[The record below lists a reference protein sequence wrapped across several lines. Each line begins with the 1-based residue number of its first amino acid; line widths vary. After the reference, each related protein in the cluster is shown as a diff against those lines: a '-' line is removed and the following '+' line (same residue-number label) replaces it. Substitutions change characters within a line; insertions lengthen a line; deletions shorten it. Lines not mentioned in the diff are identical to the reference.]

1 MATLRQIQRRIKSIQ
16 STAKTTRAMS
26 LVAGSKMRRAQQMAL
41 AHRSYADQLRWLLA
55 DVVESLKAAES
66 EDPSGE
72 PLHPL
77 LDQREIKT
85 QGLLFLT
92 PDRGLSGGLN
102 TNLIRAAGAYVT
114 NHPDLKMISVGRKGH
129 DFFRRTRTEIIGSFS
144 RLGDYPSYEDV
155 RPISRLVMD
164 AYTSGEVDS
173 VAIVYPRFI
182 NTVIQRPELQELLPA
197 TPPEDAEV
205 SAVDY
210 IYEPDARTVL
220 GHLLPRYVE
229 IQVYRAV
236 LELAASE
243 QSARMVAM
251 RNATDA
257 AEEIIRELTL
267 LRNKV
272 RQEQITKELL
282 DITGGVEAMTA
293 AQG

>member
-1 MATLRQIQRRIKSIQ
+1 MATLRQIQRRIRSIQ

-41 AHRSYADQLRWLLA
+41 AQRPYADRLEWLLA
-55 DVVESLKAAES
+55 DVVESLTSVES
-66 EDPSGE
+66 PDGE
-72 PLHPL
+72 SIHPL
-77 LDQREIKT
+77 LERREVKT
-85 QGLLFLT
+85 PGLLLIT
-92 PDRGLSGGLN
+92 ADRGLSGSLN
-102 TNLIRAAGAYVT
+102 TNLLRAAAGFISG
-114 NHPDLKMISVGRKGH
+114 HPGTKLVCVGRKGY
-129 DFFRRTRTEIIGSFS
+129 DFYRRTNVPILGQFTK
-144 RLGDYPSYEDV
+144 LGDYPAYDDV

-164 AYTSGEVDS
+164 AYLGSEVDS

-182 NTVIQRPELQELLPA
+182 NTILQRPERQELLPV

-205 SAVDY
+205 KAVEY
-210 IYEPDARTVL
+210 IYEPNAVTVL
-220 GHLLPRYVE
+220 RDLMPRFVE
-229 IQVYRAV
+229 IEVYRAI

-257 AEEIIRELTL
+257 AEDLVRELTL

-282 DITGGVEAMTA
+282 DITGGVEALSKA
-293 AQG
+293 

>member
-1 MATLRQIQRRIKSIQ
+1 MATLRQIQRRIRSIQ

-41 AHRSYADQLRWLLA
+41 SHRPYADQLRYLLA
-55 DVVESLKAAES
+55 DVVESI
-66 EDPSGE
+66 GE
-72 PLHPL
+72 ADQPEGDEAQPL
-77 LDQREIKT
+77 LARREVKT
-85 QGLLFLT
+85 AGLILMT
-92 PDRGLSGGLN
+92 PDRGLCGGLN
-102 TNLIRAAGAYVT
+102 TNLIRAAGAYVAA
-114 NHPDLKMISVGRKGH
+114 HPDIKMINVGRKGN
-129 DFFRRTRTEIIGSFS
+129 DFFRRTRLEVIGSFT

-155 RPISRLVMD
+155 TPISRLVMD
-164 AYTSGEVDS
+164 AYASGEVDS
-173 VAIVYPRFI
+173 VAIIYPHFI
-182 NTVIQRPELQELLPA
+182 NTVVQRPEVQELLPV
-197 TPPEDAEV
+197 TPPEDHEV
-205 SAVDY
+205 KAVEY
-210 IYEPDARTVL
+210 IYEPDAATVL
-220 GHLLPRYVE
+220 STLLPRYVE

-282 DITGGVEAMTA
+282 DITGGVEALA
-293 AQG
+293 K